1 MRNVKL
7 FRILIILLLL
17 AGSAFGQGSQ
27 VVYNDALTNFWENWS
42 WAAVDFNASTPVHA
56 GTKSIQVTA
65 DAWEALYLHH
75 GAQNAA
81 LFTNL
86 TFQIHGG
93 SSGGQLLLVR
103 ATLGGVEK
111 VNFNLP
117 TLTPSWQQITI
128 PLTSLGISNQ
138 TSFDGFFIQ
147 DRSGTTQAP
156 FYVDD
161 ISLTTVPPP
170 PVVTNIDVSLTVD
183 AARNRHPISDSVY
196 GVAFASSNQ
205 LKDLNVSLNRSG
217 GNAETR
223 YNWQQNAHNRGS
235 DWYFQSIA
243 DTATNVVAG
252 SADNFVAD
260 SKAANAEPMMTVS
273 MIGWAPKLG
282 NNRDKLCSYS
292 IAKYGPQSGND
303 WEWYPDAGNGIQTNG
318 TLITW
323 NNPGDANA
331 GTDTNFQKGFV
342 QHLTNR
348 WGTAAGNGVHYYIMD
363 NEPSIWHS
371 THRDVHPNGVSMR
384 EIRDRFF
391 DYASMVKSVDSN
403 AIVVGPE
410 EWGWGGF
417 FYSGYDQ
424 QWGSIHGWNNLP
436 DRGTNGGWD
445 YMPWFL
451 DQVRQRAT
459 NTNQRLLDVFSVHY
473 YPQGGEFSTN
483 TLTDMQL
490 LRNRSTR
497 SLWDT
502 NYTDESWI
510 GTVVQLIPRIK
521 KWVSD
526 YYPGTKTAITEYNWG
541 AEDHINGAT
550 TQADILGIFGREN
563 LDIATRWTTPETNTP
578 TYKAMKMYRNY
589 DGNKSG
595 FGEVSVYASAPNP
608 DEVSVFGA
616 VRSNTNALTLMVI
629 NKHLTAKASA
639 VIALTNFVASGVAQA
654 WQLNTS
660 NTITRLADVSV
671 TGGTLSKALP
681 AQSITLFVI
690 PSAASPRLR
699 AGDNPVPGTSD
710 FWVDGQAGLKCVI
723 QKSANLSSWV
733 NVSTNNFTSNSVHC
747 VFSRTNSAAEFY
759 RVFLLP

>member
-7 FRILIILLLL
+7 FRIFTILLLL
-17 AGSAFGQGSQ
+17 SGSAFGQGSQ
-27 VVYNDALTNFWENWS
+27 VIYDDALPNTWENWS
-42 WAAVDFNASTPVHA
+42 WATVNFNASSPVHG

-81 LFTNL
+81 MFTNL
-86 TFQIHGG
+86 AFYIHGG

-103 ATLGGVEK
+103 ATLNGAEK
-111 VNFNLP
+111 TNFDLP
-117 TLTPSWQQITI
+117 TLTTSWQQITI

-138 TSFDGFFIQ
+138 TTFDGFFIQ
-147 DRSGTTQAP
+147 DRSGATQSP

-161 ISLTTVPPP
+161 ISLTTVPTPP
-170 PVVTNIDVSLTVD
+170 PVTNMNVSLMVD
-183 AARNRHPISDSVY
+183 AGRNRHPISDLIY

-223 YNWQQNAHNRGS
+223 YNWQQNAHNHGN

-243 DTATNVVAG
+243 DSTTNAAG
-252 SADNFVAD
+252 NADEFVSD
-260 SKAANAEPMMTVS
+260 SKAANAEPMMTIS

-282 NNRDKLCSYS
+282 SGRSKLSSYS
-292 IAKYGPQSGND
+292 ITKYGPQTDSD
-303 WEWYPDAGNGIQTNG
+303 WQWFPDAGNGISVTNS
-318 TLITW
+318 TPITW
-323 NNPGDANA
+323 NNPTDANVA
-331 GTDTNFQKGFV
+331 TDTNFQKGFV
-342 QHLTNR
+342 QYLTNR

-371 THRDVHPNGVSMR
+371 THRDVHPNGVTMR

-391 DYASMVKSVDSN
+391 DYASMVKSVDTN
-403 AIVVGPE
+403 AIVAGPE

-424 QWGSIHGWNNLP
+424 QWGSIHGWNSLP
-436 DRGTNGGWD
+436 DRSTNGGWD

-459 NTNQRLLDVFSVHY
+459 NTNQRLLDIFSVHY
-473 YPQGGEFSTN
+473 YPQSGEFSTN

-490 LRNRSTR
+490 MRNRSTR
-497 SLWDT
+497 SLWDM

-510 GTVVQLIPRIK
+510 GSVVQLIPRIK
-521 KWVSD
+521 KWVAD

-550 TQADILGIFGREN
+550 TQADILGIFGREG

-578 TYKAMKMYRNY
+578 TYNAIKMYRNY
-589 DGNKSG
+589 DGNKSH
-595 FGEVSVYASAPNP
+595 FGDSSVYVNAPNP
-608 DEVSVFGA
+608 DEVSAFGA
-616 VRSNTNALTLMVI
+616 LRSNTNALTLMVV
-629 NKHLTAKASA
+629 NKHLTAKANTT
-639 VIALTNFVASGVAQA
+639 IALSNFVASGAVQV
-654 WQLNTS
+654 WQLTS
-660 NTITRLADVSV
+660 NNVITRLSDTSVS
-671 TGGTLSKALP
+671 GGIITNVLP
-681 AQSITLFVI
+681 TQSITLFVV
-690 PSAASPRLR
+690 PQAASPRLR
-699 AGDNPVPGTSD
+699 ANSTSSPGAAD
-710 FWVDGQAGLKCVI
+710 FWVDGQAGLKCVV
-723 QKSANLSSWV
+723 QKTTDFATWSS
-733 NVSTNNFTSNSVHC
+733 VSTNTFVSNSVHC
-747 VFSRTNSAAEFY
+747 VYPGTNAAAAFY
-759 RVFLLP
+759 RAILIP